1 VENDA
6 RNEGRFLRR
15 ITKETGQQMRLKAI
29 ILIMLISYLSI
40 ACKHEGQNHYTQII
54 EEKFDPIP
62 PVDSLFFNALEIE
75 PANMNYLKAS
85 TVKFFTKKVAS
96 FETEGYLD
104 SAIEGFLEI
113 DSLKKNKK
121 YKEYLKHLD
130 LGDLQDA
137 NAFLIQEWDFSK
149 DTIATLWQIKYS
161 SYEACPYYQG
171 TDIYLSMVT
180 NDALLYT
187 VQVGSKYHAGD
198 PPMGFESNL
207 FSKQKGNQLLIM
219 LSQIEVEMRGSAE
232 NEDTIMGETNETYI
246 FDLQHGKFID

>member
-1 VENDA
+1 M
-6 RNEGRFLRR
+6 R
-15 ITKETGQQMRLKAI
+15 IKAI
-29 ILIMLISYLSI
+29 VLIMLISSLSI
-40 ACKHEGQNHYTQII
+40 ACKYEGLNHYTQIM
-54 EEKFDPIP
+54 EEKFDSIP
-62 PVDSLFFNALEIE
+62 PVDSLFFNVLEIE
-75 PANMNYLKAS
+75 PANENYLKAS
-85 TVKFFTKKVAS
+85 TVKFFTKKIVS
-96 FETEGYLD
+96 FVTEGYLD

-121 YKEYLKHLD
+121 YKKYLKHLD

-149 DTIATLWQIKYS
+149 DTTASLWQIKYS

-171 TDIYLSMVT
+171 TDIYLSMMT
-180 NDALLYT
+180 NDSLLYT

-207 FSKQKGNQLLIM
+207 FSKQKGHQLLIK
-219 LSQIEVEMRGSAE
+219 LSQIEVEMRDSAE
-232 NEDTIMGETNETYI
+232 SEDTILKETNEISI